1 MFKISD
7 NKPVIASK
15 GVSYTNVIDSL
26 DGLNSGVP
34 TRTTATLTPTT
45 LRNIEQTFQE
55 CQDETH
61 QNQARFVPP
70 LVQPSS
76 QVLQKT
82 FMSVVDT
89 KSWQGGRITEQ
100 HSGNMPVEILGNSI
114 ISQPRRNVGGRRPVK
129 DKSISPEEEERRA
142 VRRERNKL
150 AAARCRKRRLDHT
163 NELMMET
170 EGLQVKKKDL
180 EKDILELE
188 YQKKE
193 LQYLLDNHK
202 PCCFKMNKDIK
213 TSDDAKD
220 FFNGKEND
228 VTCAKISTLKRSVGK
243 RPTTLLVPTSF
254 PPVSIPTE
262 VDGVPITTP
271 TAGIPFNF
279 DSIMEGGTGLTPVSG
294 PLIPSCATQQR
305 NAGCVD
311 LSSPD
316 SSKLVSL

>member
-15 GVSYTNVIDSL
+15 GFNVIESL

-76 QVLQKT
+76 QGNKQKKRKQAGLSCLLNT
-82 FMSVVDT
+82 F
-89 KSWQGGRITEQ
+89 
-100 HSGNMPVEILGNSI
+100 ILYLLLDI
-114 ISQPRRNVGGRRPVK
+114 F
-129 DKSISPEEEERRA
+129 ISPEEEERRA

-213 TSDDAKD
+213 TSDDPKN

-279 DSIMEGGTGLTPVSG
+279 ESIMEGGTGLTPVSG